1 MSEPIDEVFIPEHPR
16 TILVESSSPLSVL
29 LLFIALL
36 LSSVAGYGLLK
47 SGTDGSQDFPL
58 AYVLLHLL
66 ACVLTWFAIFIGLGA
81 EQESRQGW
89 ALFLGTFSFLAGP
102 VGVLGSLVSYLMAK
116 GQPTGTP
123 LIEVV
128 KSEMFV
134 MAPTDEESDDFM
146 SMDLK
151 IRDEAQVE
159 PIIDMLP
166 LADISTAIAIVNR
179 LRERGQRQDIELI
192 RSVASDPRPE
202 VYQYALAI
210 LDKMEKL
217 FAAKVYAL
225 QEEIHE
231 NPERPS
237 LRVEMAKLHLDYIQS
252 GLLDESL
259 REYYWELTLSHLF
272 EAMLAYPQRVELGVD
287 VAQLLA
293 LKGLSDEAGSVAMEV
308 TKKDP
313 SNLQAQF
320 LIIQALY
327 ERALKENSSEGIL
340 SAKKVA
346 LGSAWAV
353 RLPKKR
359 APGLGPTFDLAHFWF
374 GDASD
379 A

>member
-1 MSEPIDEVFIPEHPR
+1 MSQSAPEVFVPDHPR
-16 TILVESSSPLSVL
+16 AVLAESSNPGSVL
-29 LLFIALL
+29 LLFVALL
-36 LSSVAGYGLLK
+36 LSSLAGYGLLI
-47 SGTDGSQDFPL
+47 SGSQGSQDFPWTD
-58 AYVLLHLL
+58 VSLHLL
-66 ACVLTWFAIFIGLGA
+66 ACVLTWLAIFIGLGA
-81 EQESRQGW
+81 EQESRHGW
-89 ALFLGTFSFLAGP
+89 ALFLAMFSFLAGP
-102 VGVLGSLVSYLMAK
+102 VGVLGSLVSYLLAK

-128 KSEMFV
+128 KAEMFV
-134 MAPTDEESDDFM
+134 TTAPDDEPDEFR

-179 LRERGQRQDIELI
+179 LRERGQRPDIEMI
-192 RSVASDPRPE
+192 RTVASDPRPE

-210 LDKMEKL
+210 LDKMEKQ
-217 FAAKVYAL
+217 FAARVYAL

-237 LRVEMAKLHLDYIQS
+237 LRVEMANLHLDYIQS

-259 REYYWELTLSHLF
+259 RDYYWELTLSHLF

-293 LKGLSDEAGSVAMEV
+293 IKGLTDEAGTVATEV
-308 TKKDP
+308 AKKDP

-320 LIIQALY
+320 LVIQALY
-327 ERALKENSSEGIL
+327 ERALKEGSSDGIL

-353 RLPKKR
+353 RIPKKR

-374 GDASD
+374 GGAPDA
-379 A
+379 